1 VDIVWIIV
9 AGFFF
14 LGGIAGSFLPIL
26 PGPPLSFLGLIALH
40 VSERV
45 HFESSTLML
54 WLGVTIAVTLLDYF
68 IPIWGVKSF
77 GGSKAGVRGATVG
90 VLAGIFVFPP
100 WGIILGPFVGALL
113 AERFWN
119 PENNNALRAAFGS
132 LVGFL
137 LGTGLKLI
145 ACCWMLVIG
154 IKAVW

>member
-1 VDIVWIIV
+1 M
-9 AGFFF
+9 
-14 LGGIAGSFLPIL
+14 
-26 PGPPLSFLGLIALH
+26 GLIALQLT
-40 VSERV
+40 EKI

-54 WLGVTIAVTLLDYF
+54 WLGVVAAVTLLDYF
-68 IPIWGVKSF
+68 IPVWGVKRF

-100 WGIILGPFVGALL
+100 WGIIAGPFLGAFLGEKL
-113 AERFWN
+113 SN
-119 PENNNALRAAFGS
+119 PESQNALRAALGS
-132 LVGFL
+132 LIGFL